1 MIPFDNQEPVEYNDE
16 YFGKGKGVVCGKYE
30 DKEKDLILYVIY
42 PKHPFDKSF
51 WPYMTIVLAPDKI
64 ISTPF

>member
-1 MIPFDNQEPVEYNDE
+1 VKFDNQEPVEYNDPH
-16 YFGKGKGVVCGKYE
+16 FGKGKGVVCGVY
-30 DKEKDLILYVIY
+30 KDEAKDIELYVIY

-51 WPYMTIVLAPDKI
+51 WPYMTIVLTSNKI